1 MCHTTEIQLMRGC
14 RSVCFHRSA
23 VWCVH
28 ARHADINKRRAQ
40 WRSLLSE
47 SWMQLNLIAMED
59 PSLLLCV
66 LPSFYS
72 LRWNKTCVA
81 SSRVHLHR
89 IFWGTWNFFV
99 WVATVHMINLGPTQE
114 VTPPCSPV
122 QNPPTPTLLRSMGKR
137 ETELLASGFTLPEAS
152 PSAPSQKTPLFPG
165 RERGRGGAKES
176 REARPPG
183 QRLPRRWALGTLPK
197 TTRRRGSQTQSIS
210 VRW

>member
-1 MCHTTEIQLMRGC
+1 MIQVSF
-14 RSVCFHRSA
+14 SVSCPLFILYAGIKLHHFIT
-23 VWCVH
+23 C
-28 ARHADINKRRAQ
+28 
-40 WRSLLSE
+40 
-47 SWMQLNLIAMED
+47 
-59 PSLLLCV
+59 
-66 LPSFYS
+66 SFA
-72 LRWNKTCVA
+72 LDF
-81 SSRVHLHR
+81 
-89 IFWGTWNFFV
+89 FWGLGIFV
-99 WVATVHMINLGPTQE
+99 WVATVHMINVGPTQE

-176 REARPPG
+176 HEARPPG